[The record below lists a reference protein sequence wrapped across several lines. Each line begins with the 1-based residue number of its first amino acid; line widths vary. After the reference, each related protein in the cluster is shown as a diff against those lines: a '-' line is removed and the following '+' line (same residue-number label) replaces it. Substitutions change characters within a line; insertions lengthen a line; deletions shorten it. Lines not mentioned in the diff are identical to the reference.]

1 MLAEVTSVSAF
12 TFATSMD
19 FFKVSTS
26 SLEHLSASLVI
37 EIKNVEKEIVYHLHY
52 NNVKRRA
59 SLMFRA
65 INIGI

>member
-37 EIKNVEKEIVYHLHY
+37 EIKNGKMQK
-52 NNVKRRA
+52 NFN
-59 SLMFRA
+59 FR
-65 INIGI
+65 

>member
-26 SLEHLSASLVI
+26 SLEHLSASLVVI
-37 EIKNVEKEIVYHLHY
+37 EIKNGKMQIFLI
-52 NNVKRRA
+52 
-59 SLMFRA
+59 S
-65 INIGI
+65 GILLS